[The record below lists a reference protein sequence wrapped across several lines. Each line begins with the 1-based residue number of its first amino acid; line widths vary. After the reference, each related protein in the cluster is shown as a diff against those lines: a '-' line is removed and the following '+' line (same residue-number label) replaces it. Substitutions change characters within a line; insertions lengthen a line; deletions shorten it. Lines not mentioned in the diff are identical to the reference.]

1 MVKKLY
7 SQAQADP
14 ENKNSLKEGNELTIT
29 GFAFEKFERKGLR
42 YIYATDYTKSYVI
55 LCKCPFEP
63 DIPSII
69 RFRGTFFYDEHI
81 GDYVI
86 AADEIY
92 PDSDFYPRDEAKE
105 KRVELHIHT
114 KMSAVDSTVD
124 ISAASELIKNWGHD
138 AAAVTDSNCLHAYP
152 EFEKASEI
160 YGFKP
165 IYGCEINIT
174 EKNKVYSTTIIVRNR
189 KGLKNLYKIITDAH
203 LNAVSRVPIT
213 TFEKLSSFR
222 EGLLISAG
230 SLKSIVAEL
239 YTCQEYEQ
247 AKERMEFFDYLEVFP
262 ILAVTDKRFNTQK
275 LKEYYN
281 FLYDCA
287 SEMKK
292 PVVMSGDV
300 HYLRKEDKKLY
311 DALVY
316 GTRTAKN
323 DRKIINSERF
333 LRTTA
338 DMFSQAMDIFDDEK
352 KAYLTTI
359 TNSRLISSMTEK
371 FSLFPDKVCAPQ
383 MGNTDS
389 FIIDVMNC
397 AREVYGTVLHPLIEK
412 RLSDEV
418 QAIIKSG
425 YAVMFTLSQKIVA
438 HSEQAGYPVVSR
450 GTAASSLVA
459 FVMGITGIN
468 PLKPHYYCKECSYV
482 EFRNDCG
489 SGYDLTDKKCPY
501 CGELMKKDG
510 HNIRFEIFL
519 GGDGKKPPDIDLN
532 FSGEYQ
538 SQVHCYLTEL
548 FGRDRCFKAGT
559 INASSYRL
567 ARRMAEKYQSVKP
580 FNSAEKAWIIHN
592 LMNVRITTGQHPGGM
607 VIIPSSMQA
616 EDFTPVQYPSD
627 DRSKELLTTHFDYEA
642 IEKQLLKVDALGHDG
657 PTFLKRL
664 TELTRYNHE
673 DIPMNDAKV
682 IKMFSSPLPMN
693 ISLDEIGIKT
703 GTVGIPEVWTPYAQK
718 MLLETRPQNFH
729 DLIRTAG
736 LSHGSNIWFNNAK
749 ELIMRDK
756 KLKEDVISCRDDI
769 LEYLEKFSVPRDI
782 ILSIIQKVK
791 KGSGVDEQTKRV
803 LRDKNVPQWYINSC
817 DRIRYL
823 FPKAHSVSYMVTS
836 YKIAFY
842 KLYFPLE
849 FYSVYFSIHAWNF
862 DVMNIKSSVKTLFSS
877 MENKENKGQYYYY
890 RFGEVQTAY
899 EMIKR
904 GYSFLKPD
912 IYTSAGFDFIIN
924 GNSLRVPL
932 VKIGKL
938 GPKSIAKILEQ
949 RKIKFTSKEDFIN
962 RTKLSASVTEL
973 LEQNGV
979 LNFPRNSVKLKLF

>member
-1 MVKKLY
+1 MERKFY
-7 SQAQADP
+7 SPAQSDLQS
-14 ENKNSLKEGNELTIT
+14 ENSLKEGSEQTIT
-29 GFAFEKFERKGLR
+29 GLAFEKFERRGLR
-42 YIYATDYTKSYVI
+42 YIYATDYTKSYAI

-81 GDYVI
+81 GDYAI
-86 AADEIY
+86 AAYEIF
-92 PDSDFYPRDEAKE
+92 PAGDFYPRDEAEE

-114 KMSAVDSTVD
+114 KMTAIDSTVD
-124 ISAASELIKNWGHD
+124 ISAMSELIKNWGHD
-138 AAAVTDSNCLHAYP
+138 AATITDSNCLHAYP
-152 EFEKASEI
+152 EFEKFSEI

-165 IYGCEINIT
+165 IYGCEINIA
-174 EKNKVYSTTIIVRNR
+174 EKNKLYCATIIVRDK
-189 KGLKNLYKIITDAH
+189 KGLKNLYRLITDAH
-203 LNAVSRVPIT
+203 LNAVSRVPTT
-213 TFEKLSSFR
+213 TFEKLSSLR
-222 EGLLISAG
+222 EGLLISSG
-230 SLKSIVAEL
+230 GTRSIIADL
-239 YTCQEYEQ
+239 YLCQEHEQ
-247 AKERMEFFDYLEVFP
+247 AKERTDFFDYLEILP
-262 ILAVTDKRFNTQK
+262 IPAVSEKKFNTQK

-281 FLYDCA
+281 FLYNCA
-287 SEMKK
+287 AEMNK
-292 PVVMSGDV
+292 PLVMSGDV
-300 HYLRKEDKKLY
+300 HYLHREDKKLY

-323 DRKIINSERF
+323 DRKIIDSERF
-333 LRTTA
+333 LRTTV
-338 DMFSQAMDIFDDEK
+338 DMFSQAMNIFEDEK
-352 KAYLTTI
+352 KAYLTAI
-359 TNSRLISSMTEK
+359 TNSRIISSMTEK
-371 FSLFPDKVCAPQ
+371 FSLFPGKVCAPQ
-383 MGNTDS
+383 MGNADD
-389 FIIDVMNC
+389 FIMNVMRC

-438 HSEQAGYPVVSR
+438 RSEQAGYPVVSR

-482 EFRNDCG
+482 EFRSDCG
-489 SGYDLTDKKCPY
+489 SGYDLNDKKCPY

-538 SQVHCYLTEL
+538 SQIHRYLTEL

-567 ARRMAEKYQSVKP
+567 ARKMAEKYQAIKP
-580 FNSAEKAWIIHN
+580 LDSAEKAWISHN

-607 VIIPSSMQA
+607 IIIPSSMQA

-627 DRSKELLTTHFDYEA
+627 DQTKELLTTHFDYEA

-664 TELTRYNHE
+664 TELTEYSHE
-673 DIPMNDAKV
+673 DIPMNDTQV
-682 IKMFSSPLPMN
+682 IKMFSSCAPMKIN
-693 ISLDEIGIKT
+693 LDEIGIKT
-703 GTVGIPEVWTPYAQK
+703 GTAGIPEVWTPYAQK

-756 KLKEDVISCRDDI
+756 KLKDDVISCRDDI
-769 LEYLEKFSVPRDI
+769 LEYLERFSVPKDI
-782 ILSIIQKVK
+782 IFSIIQKVK
-791 KGSGVDEQTKRV
+791 KGSGIDEHTKNI
-803 LRDKNVPQWYINSC
+803 LRDKNVPQWYIDSC

-823 FPKAHSVSYMVTS
+823 FPKAHSVSYVVTS

-862 DVMNIKSSVKTLFSS
+862 DIMNIKSTMKNLFSS
-877 MENKENKGQYYYY
+877 IESKDSKGQYYYY

-912 IYTSAGFDFIIN
+912 IYNSAGFDFTIN
-924 GNSLRVPL
+924 GSCLRVPL
-932 VKIGKL
+932 IKIGKL

-949 RKIKFTSKEDFIN
+949 RKIKFVSKEDFIN
-962 RTKLSASVTEL
+962 RTKLSASVAEF